1 MRDEIAIRKMID
13 HAERVIAYCE
23 GYSYEEFLA
32 DTRTIEAS
40 VFNISQI
47 GELAHLLEKNVRQ
60 TISQRAMARYV
71 WRALPDHPRL

>member
-32 DTRTIEAS
+32 ACGLDEEAL
-40 VFNISQI
+40 N
-47 GELAHLLEKNVRQ
+47 LA
-60 TISQRAMARYV
+60 
-71 WRALPDHPRL
+71 

>member
-1 MRDEIAIRKMID
+1 MRVEIAIRKMID

-40 VFNISQI
+40 VFNIS
-47 GELAHLLEKNVRQ
+47 
-60 TISQRAMARYV
+60 
-71 WRALPDHPRL
+71 